1 MINCPFVIPVQYKG
15 KGTPSDVPLSFEILL
30 NIDSISSFS
39 FDFVEL
45 DITLATDTTLL
56 QSGDLREGSYPR
68 PSKGM
73 LQIIRKLQAHFLFVR
88 LWSVFCIAIT
98 GFAG

>member
-56 QSGDLREGSYPR
+56 QSGICVRTPIHAR
-68 PSKGM
+68 PKECCKS
-73 LQIIRKLQAHFLFVR
+73 
-88 LWSVFCIAIT
+88 
-98 GFAG
+98 